1 MKPSTAEPR
10 RSTRRDLFTTDVTE
24 TNRMA
29 EGLEG
34 IQPSGIF
41 PEPLLWSWEM
51 RASQPEGD
59 MEAWMVELEG
69 GDGDAAWNL
78 FERRYRRLILA
89 TIRRLLRDPDDVMDV
104 FASVCAALAADNF
117 ARLRRYSESSASG
130 AAVSTWLVIVVRNL
144 TVDWL
149 RKVEGRRRPPPPS
162 GLSGLH
168 REMYEA
174 LCIGRLSPTE
184 AFEQVRSRTQ
194 HGLSFPEFLR
204 EIRLLKQEHPCPE
217 MLPARRPEPMP
228 LLPEIAVPVSDPA
241 EVTELARRLAG
252 ALATQ
257 PADVRLA
264 VQLFVVDELRA
275 AEVASIVGWPNA
287 KAVYNRVHRAL
298 EVMRATLEREGIGRG
313 YL

>member
-1 MKPSTAEPR
+1 
-10 RSTRRDLFTTDVTE
+10 
-24 TNRMA
+24 
-29 EGLEG
+29 
-34 IQPSGIF
+34 
-41 PEPLLWSWEM
+41 
-51 RASQPEGD
+51 

-89 TIRRLLRDPDDVMDV
+89 TIRRLLRDADDVMDV

-117 ARLRRYSESSASG
+117 ARLRRYSEKSASG

-144 TVDWL
+144 TIDWL
-149 RKVEGRRRPPPPS
+149 RKVKGRRRPATPS
-162 GLSGLH
+162 GLSDLH

-174 LCIGRLSPTE
+174 LCFGGLSPTE
-184 AFEQVRSRTQ
+184 AFEQVRSRNE

-204 EIRLLKQEHPCPE
+204 EIRLLTQAHPCPE
-217 MLPARRPEPMP
+217 MLPARHPEPMP

-257 PADVRLA
+257 PADVRIA

-275 AEVASIVGWPNA
+275 AEVALVVGWPNA

-298 EVMRATLEREGIGRG
+298 EAMRATLEREGIERG